1 MKFSR
6 INKAIGIAVLSM
18 VSLSSFAQDII
29 ARQAPS
35 DKRLKDIH
43 NVKLNSKLG
52 FSAADLNDPASNIY
66 TDWTD
71 NLRSCS
77 GSVPSNYKIDL
88 RGFCMPTPSRKINSP
103 FGPRWGRQHEGLDI
117 KVYIGDTIRAAFDG
131 KVRICKYNGSGY
143 GYYIVIR
150 HPNGLETLYGHLS
163 KQIVKKDQV
172 VRAGDPIGLGG
183 NTGKSSGSHLHFETR
198 VLGQPINPAL
208 LFDFVNQ
215 DVTGDYFIVNNGFSK
230 GNVAKYNSSK

>member
-1 MKFSR
+1 
-6 INKAIGIAVLSM
+6 M

-103 FGPRWGRQHEGLDI
+103 SDL
-117 KVYIGDTIRAAFDG
+117 
-131 KVRICKYNGSGY
+131 
-143 GYYIVIR
+143 
-150 HPNGLETLYGHLS
+150 
-163 KQIVKKDQV
+163 
-172 VRAGDPIGLGG
+172 AGDASTKASTLKSISATPFAPHL
-183 NTGKSSGSHLHFETR
+183 TGKCASANTM
-198 VLGQPINPAL
+198 VA
-208 LFDFVNQ
+208 
-215 DVTGDYFIVNNGFSK
+215 VT
-230 GNVAKYNSSK
+230 ATTL